1 MGIKTATMAMII
13 GSFSTYS
20 GLIQASVIEHTFSP
34 HVTIFK
40 SSSSDALEIIAPKTD
55 FIAQYDMS
63 KQTFKPITIPF
74 EVKSKKGSPINY
86 RLTLPLSQHF
96 CEDVVTSE
104 VSPLAALQFWL
115 DGQPFAP
122 TTSSLP
128 GNDGYLFENQVR
140 NDHAIRIQYPI
151 HSQKNAEQRCYGTL
165 GIQAEI
171 EL

>member
-1 MGIKTATMAMII
+1 MAALI
-13 GSFSTYS
+13 GSFCSYS
-20 GLIQASVIEHTFSP
+20 GFIQASVIEHTFLP

-40 SSSSDALEIIAPKTD
+40 SSPSDTLEIIASKTD
-55 FIAQYDMS
+55 FIAQYDVS

-74 EVKSKKGSPINY
+74 EVKSKKGNPINY

-96 CEDVVTSE
+96 CEDVETSE
-104 VSPLAALQFWL
+104 VSSLSALQFWL

-122 TTSSLP
+122 TESSLP
-128 GNDGYLFENQVR
+128 GNSGYLFENQVR

-151 HSQKNAEQRCYGTL
+151 HPQKNVEQRCYGTL

>member
-1 MGIKTATMAMII
+1 MGIKTATMAIII

-34 HVTIFK
+34 NVTIFK
-40 SSSSDALEIIAPKTD
+40 SSSDALEITAPKTD
-55 FIAQYDMS
+55 FIAQYDVS

-86 RLTLPLSQHF
+86 RLILPLSQHF
-96 CEDVVTSE
+96 CEDTITSD

-128 GNDGYLFENQVR
+128 GNNGYLFENQVR
-140 NDHAIRIQYPI
+140 NDHTILIQYPI
-151 HSQKNAEQRCYGTL
+151 HPQKNTEQRCYGTL